1 MWSLY
6 DNPYKI
12 LWMQTIIDSSDMY
25 WMSAVYTEGNSGVE
39 EEITDAVH
47 ILMGL
52 LVLIFCMGQKSM
64 QWTYW

>member
-1 MWSLY
+1 
-6 DNPYKI
+6 
-12 LWMQTIIDSSDMY
+12 MQTIIDSSDMY

-39 EEITDAVH
+39 EKITDAVH
-47 ILMGL
+47 IQMGL